1 MEQQKR
7 LYRSRF
13 DTVIGGVSGG
23 LAKYFEIDILLI
35 RLLFVVLA
43 LFAAGGIVAY
53 IILWIIMPVEPDEY
67 FKRNKTFKNTEY
79 MENEET
85 SSNQESRGNK
95 PYHGYKKPKN
105 NGSLIA
111 GILLITLGGMFLI
124 SRFIPRINFGD
135 MWPVIL
141 IIVGIIIIASAS
153 RSKNRY

>member
-1 MEQQKR
+1 MATLRDNKGILDR
-7 LYRSRF
+7 NKLK
-13 DTVIGGVSGG
+13 VAVSADE
-23 LAKYFEIDILLI
+23 LAK
-35 RLLFVVLA
+35 
-43 LFAAGGIVAY
+43 
-53 IILWIIMPVEPDEY
+53 M
-67 FKRNKTFKNTEY
+67 KFKNTED

-85 SSNQESRGNK
+85 TSNQESRGNK
-95 PYHGYKKPKN
+95 PYPGYKKPKN